1 MSHKQEGILIRLRR
15 TIIKNSAANIVRGS
29 ASAVVAIVLPHF
41 LTRALDH
48 DRFAAWALMLQ
59 IAGYANYLD
68 FGLQTAVARY
78 LAQSIERGDE
88 EGRDR
93 LISTAI
99 LMLSAGALIAL
110 LASALVLVYL
120 PRLFPQIPAPLLSE
134 IRGGILV
141 LSFSTAGLLPL
152 SAFTGALIGICR
164 NEIPAISVG
173 SSRLLGALLVCVVVT
188 HTHSL
193 IILAALTGGFN
204 LAGGLL
210 QLIPVRRLLPNLR
223 VSLSRVSR
231 TTATEFAR
239 YCSTLT
245 IWSLGFLLVSGLDVT
260 IVGHYAFSEVG
271 AYSIAAILIAFLI
284 GINNSVYGA
293 MLAPLAVLEERGEW
307 QRIGNLIVTVTRF
320 TTFFNIACVL
330 STSLFGR
337 WLLQLWVGDLYA
349 AKALQIFLILIVA
362 HTIRLVGVPLSSALV
377 ATNQQHFGISGS
389 IVEALTNFALS
400 IPGAILIGSVGV
412 AFATLV
418 GAIISILWI
427 LLFTIGRLRI
437 QLVSRRDLLLEG
449 CLRPALCLSP
459 GFLCVIAWQAL
470 PLPVWRGLGLA
481 TALVLTLAATWRWG
495 QLSNSQF
502 GSAA

>member
-1 MSHKQEGILIRLRR
+1 LIPLRR
-15 TIIKNSAANIVRGS
+15 TIIKNSMANIVRGS
-29 ASAVVAIVLPHF
+29 ASAVVALVLPHF

-48 DRFAAWALMLQ
+48 DQFAAWVLMLQ

-110 LASALVLVYL
+110 LVSALVLVYL
-120 PRLFPQIPAPLLSE
+120 PQLFPQIPASLLFES
-134 IRGGILV
+134 RGGILV
-141 LSFSTAGLLPL
+141 LSLSTAVLLPL

-164 NEIPAISVG
+164 NEIPAISIG
-173 SSRLLGALLVCVVVT
+173 TSRLVGALFISMIVAN
-188 HTHSL
+188 THSL
-193 IILAALTGGFN
+193 IALASLMGGFN

-210 QLIPVRRLLPNLR
+210 QLVFARRLLPNMK

-245 IWSLGFLLVSGLDVT
+245 IWSLGMLLVSGLDVT
-260 IVGHYAFSEVG
+260 IVGHFSFSEVG
-271 AYSIAAILIAFLI
+271 AYSIAAILITFLT

-307 QRIGNLIVTVTRF
+307 QRIGNVIVTVTRF
-320 TTFFNIACVL
+320 TTFFDITCVL
-330 STSLFGR
+330 GAVLFGH
-337 WLLQLWVGDLYA
+337 WLLQLWVGDNYA
-349 AKALQIFLILIVA
+349 AKALQILLILIVA
-362 HTIRLVGVPLSSALV
+362 HTIRLVGVPLLAALA
-377 ATNQQHFGISGS
+377 ATNQQHYGLSGS

-400 IPGAILIGSVGV
+400 IPGAVLIGSLGV

-418 GAIISILWI
+418 GAIISILW
-427 LLFTIGRLRI
+427 LLFFTIGRLRI
-437 QLVSRRDLLLEG
+437 QLVSRRELLLEG

-459 GFLCVIAWQAL
+459 AFLCVMAWQAL
-470 PLPVWRGLGLA
+470 PLSVWRSLGIA
-481 TALVLTLAATWRWG
+481 TGLVLTLAVTWRWG
-495 QLSNSQF
+495 QLWSSQS

>member
-204 LAGGLL
+204 LAGGLP
-210 QLIPVRRLLPNLR
+210 QLIPFAGCCPTCA
-223 VSLSRVSR
+223 SL
-231 TTATEFAR
+231 
-239 YCSTLT
+239 
-245 IWSLGFLLVSGLDVT
+245 
-260 IVGHYAFSEVG
+260 
-271 AYSIAAILIAFLI
+271 
-284 GINNSVYGA
+284 
-293 MLAPLAVLEERGEW
+293 
-307 QRIGNLIVTVTRF
+307 
-320 TTFFNIACVL
+320 
-330 STSLFGR
+330 
-337 WLLQLWVGDLYA
+337 
-349 AKALQIFLILIVA
+349 
-362 HTIRLVGVPLSSALV
+362 
-377 ATNQQHFGISGS
+377 
-389 IVEALTNFALS
+389 
-400 IPGAILIGSVGV
+400 
-412 AFATLV
+412 
-418 GAIISILWI
+418 
-427 LLFTIGRLRI
+427 
-437 QLVSRRDLLLEG
+437 
-449 CLRPALCLSP
+449 
-459 GFLCVIAWQAL
+459 
-470 PLPVWRGLGLA
+470 
-481 TALVLTLAATWRWG
+481 
-495 QLSNSQF
+495 
-502 GSAA
+502 